1 MCPCLCLFLRLTL
14 SVVYLSLYFSFISL
28 CLCLSLSSLSLL
40 PLSISLS
47 VCLCLSPCLV
57 SLYFSLSVFSV
68 SSCVCLSYSSCL
80 VILCL
85 HLFLCSS
92 VFFVARLPVFPISIP
107 FPFRCPPPTVF
118 PVSTRVFY
126 RFSLCVRP
134 TPYVGLGLCLTLLRR
149 LHAPRQGSH
158 TSTTKPRVPPFP
170 LCTQTAV
177 AASFT
182 GTAGARRELY
192 HLRPGAA
199 TGGYTS
205 QHQDLRHRAGVE
217 GSAGGC
223 AGASRG
229 WNR

>member
-1 MCPCLCLFLRLTL
+1 M
-14 SVVYLSLYFSFISL
+14 SLSLSIFTPHFV
-28 CLCLSLSSLSLL
+28 CCLSLSVFLLHLSLSLPLSLL
-40 PLSISLS
+40 PLSPPSLCLFLSLS
-47 VCLCLSPCLV
+47 VFVCLPVLYLSI
-57 SLYFSLSVFSV
+57 SLSVFSV
-68 SSCVCLSYSSCL
+68 SPCVCLSYSSCL